1 MLNEMDKLRNMLD
14 VNRIKYNYDVID
26 DGRDILSVCFGLV
39 GKREYIQIYN
49 NGQRIISVVYGCGT
63 YGYEK
68 GLLEIMGLL
77 TDEEFENDDVV
88 GYLSAENVYNRIKKY
103 FNSVETKGG
112 KYGKTKR

>member
-103 FNSVETKGG
+103 FNSVETKGE
-112 KYGKTKR
+112 KQC